1 MITRNYDPAVL
12 WATMFPYENEL
23 KGFHPREWLEDEQN
37 VCLTDGNGNFTL
49 FQRFSPEVVMGHYF
63 LKARGREALKLC
75 EAFLEEIFTGPYD
88 VSIIQG
94 ITPHTKLGALW
105 MNKKLGFKSS
115 GTVNTIAGSCE
126 LVVLSKL
133 DWERRCRDMERTKAN
148 GRSVR

>member
-1 MITRNYDPAVL
+1 MIYRHYDADSL
-12 WATMFPYENEL
+12 METMGSYQQEL
-23 KGFHPREWLEDEQN
+23 EGFHPREWLADEEN

-49 FQRFSPEVVMGHYF
+49 FQRFSPEVVIGHYF

-75 EAFLEEIFTGPYD
+75 TAFLEEIFTGPYD

-115 GTVNTIAGSCE
+115 GTVNTIAGPCE

-133 DWERRCRDMERTKAN
+133 DWERTKAN

>member
-1 MITRNYDPAVL
+1 MITRNHDVGL
-12 WATMFPYENEL
+12 LMETMGPYEDEL
-23 KGFHPREWLEDEQN
+23 VGFYPEEWLANKDN

-63 LKARGREALKLC
+63 LKARGKEAIKLC
-75 EAFLEEIFTGPYD
+75 EEFLEEIFTGPYN

-94 ITPHTKLGALW
+94 ITPHNKLGALW

-115 GTVNTIAGSCE
+115 GTVNTIAGLCE

-133 DWERRCRDMERTKAN
+133 DWERTKAN